1 LALVVPISS
10 PEKIAPAAVSGNHNL
25 LPSTIGRGNGQSYWL
40 IPNACAERRLAS
52 SIMSMWRGI
61 DPLAT

>member
-25 LPSTIGRGNGQSYWL
+25 LPSTIGRGNGQSHF
-40 IPNACAERRLAS
+40 ITG
-52 SIMSMWRGI
+52 GI
-61 DPLAT
+61 R